1 MGMVSGVLVEEL
13 LAVVDVM
20 VVGFSELMV
29 AVL

>member
-1 MGMVSGVLVEEL
+1 MVSGVLVEEL

>member
-1 MGMVSGVLVEEL
+1 MVSGVLVEEL

-20 VVGFSELMV
+20 AVGFSELMV